1 MNWKPEKALK
11 LLEEQGRTRKWLAAQ
26 CGIHIK
32 SLHRILSGHPPS
44 LPVLKLMAIALE
56 IDEEYL
62 KGTAPRAS
70 PKK

>member
-1 MNWKPEKALK
+1 
-11 LLEEQGRTRKWLAAQ
+11 
-26 CGIHIK
+26 
-32 SLHRILSGHPPS
+32 
-44 LPVLKLMAIALE
+44 LKLMAIALE